1 MPSRHPPRIAL
12 PVLLAFLALPAHGQT
27 VADTS
32 NTLVGTVTEFH
43 DQGRFRI
50 RVIESCS
57 SSWCPP
63 EGADVTVTLSSIE
76 TPERDQPFGDQ
87 ALSAVQTLLH
97 GSEVYVSPERLPV
110 GGGTVTSITGN
121 AFTDTSW
128 LNRDLVANGLAWVQ
142 RQALSEESDFAHWQ
156 AEAIAYGNGVW
167 GQEGLP
173 VPPWEW
179 RQGVRSMDLDR
190 LGQTADG
197 WLTRLNEIVLGAWDT
212 RGRPATD
219 EIRRS
224 MPIIDQALDEYVR

>member
-1 MPSRHPPRIAL
+1 MPLRPTRIAFFSL
-12 PVLLAFLALPAHGQT
+12 VAICAMPAQGQT

-32 NTLVGTVTEFH
+32 NTLVGTVTEFY
-43 DQGRFRI
+43 DQGQFRI
-50 RVIESCS
+50 RVIQSCS

-63 EGADVTVTLSSIE
+63 EGSDVTVRLSSIE
-76 TPERDQPFGDQ
+76 TPERDQPFGDK
-87 ALSAVQTLLH
+87 ALSALQTLLH
-97 GSEVYVSPERLPV
+97 GSEVYVAPERPPT
-110 GGGTVTSITGN
+110 GDGTVSTITGN

-167 GQEGLP
+167 GQDGLP

-197 WLTRLNEIVLGAWDT
+197 WLSRLNEIVLEAWDSH
-212 RGRPATD
+212 GRPAAN
-219 EIRRS
+219 EARRS